1 MSQFSTATRLM
12 LLMHAGDPTFA
23 RTCNSNLP
31 IKYELLITN
40 QIRIDEDKCEEELLA
55 ICCVFFSGGF
65 VSVVLS
71 HVGRCFCILWLH
83 TFFFSFSPSAV
94 ITNFKFI
101 LFFLFYVTVQRGL
114 KVQSPCRL
122 PQGVLSIY
130 IYDNCTNGRFSM
142 VMNSALRNR
151 NVKKKDKRD
160 NVNLY
165 WHFEANMSDSKVS
178 RTDKIPRN
186 CGNKCKCVLH
196 IKTARTHIF
205 LFTKFS

>member
-1 MSQFSTATRLM
+1 MSTWWRNMSQFSTATRLM

-101 LFFLFYVTVQRGL
+101 LFFCSM
-114 KVQSPCRL
+114 SP
-122 PQGVLSIY
+122 
-130 IYDNCTNGRFSM
+130 FSVAWKYSRHADCHKACFQFIFM
-142 VMNSALRNR
+142 IIAQM
-151 NVKKKDKRD
+151 D
-160 NVNLY
+160 
-165 WHFEANMSDSKVS
+165 DS
-178 RTDKIPRN
+178 RW
-186 CGNKCKCVLH
+186 
-196 IKTARTHIF
+196 
-205 LFTKFS
+205 